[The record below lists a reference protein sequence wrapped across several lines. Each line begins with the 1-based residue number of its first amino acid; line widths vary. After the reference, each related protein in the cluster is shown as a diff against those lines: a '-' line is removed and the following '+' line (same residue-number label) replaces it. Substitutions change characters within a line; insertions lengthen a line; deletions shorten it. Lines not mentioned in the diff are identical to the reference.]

1 MLQTPKKILIL
12 SWEILPLMEG
22 GLGVLV
28 RSLVDELRNQGAQV
42 TVLVP
47 HNADNIPDI
56 ISLEKEVKKYAKQD
70 NLIPGLEDFNLT
82 EFVPKGKKKK
92 QNHIKWPLLY
102 SKGNNKKETLYPNNA
117 PVLTRAYAYAVYEW
131 LTKNKQEFDVI
142 YGMDW
147 MAIPAHFLLL
157 HHNVQTPFYYHINS
171 SEVDRS
177 GGYIH
182 NNDHTAKALYELEK
196 KGFYQAEKLAVV
208 SDISKQVLLEDYN
221 ITAEKIYPIY
231 NDISFEPE
239 KIGFEHL
246 DKGKNVLF
254 VGRVVG
260 QKGLFF
266 LLETAVRVLQIDP
279 QVTFIIAG
287 DGSTEGNLLPE
298 IVEHVAKRK
307 LERNVLFTGWVNGEA
322 KKQLYKTSQLFVMPS
337 PNEPFGLTALE
348 AIRSGV
354 PTIASETSGFISV
367 VPSTPTFA
375 YYDIE
380 AFANSILHFI
390 QSKEARVDLLKR
402 QQADLSQHNW
412 PKEVAKLLGL
422 IDKI

>member
-1 MLQTPKKILIL
+1 MQASQKKILIL

-28 RSLVDELRNQGAQV
+28 RSLVDELRNQGAEV
-42 TVLVP
+42 TILVP
-47 HNADNIPDI
+47 HNADGIKDV
-56 ISLEKEVKKYAKQD
+56 ISLEDGVKKYSKVD
-70 NLIPGLEDFNLT
+70 EVIPGLKDFVLK
-82 EFVPKGKKKK
+82 EFIPKGKKKYV
-92 QNHIKWPLLY
+92 KWPQLY
-102 SKGNNKKETLYPNNA
+102 SASTMKRVTLYPNNT
-117 PVLTRAYAYAVYEW
+117 PISTRAYAYAVYDW
-131 LTKNKQEFDVI
+131 LQDNGQDFDVI

-147 MAIPAHFLLL
+147 MAIPTHLLLL
-157 HHNVQTPFYYHINS
+157 HHQITIPFYYHINS
-171 SEVDRS
+171 TEVDRS
-177 GGYIH
+177 GGHVHY
-182 NNDHTAKALYELEK
+182 NDHTARALYELEK
-196 KGFYQAEKLAVV
+196 KGFYLADKIAVV
-208 SDISKQVLLEDYN
+208 SDISKQILIEDYN
-221 ITAEKIYPIY
+221 IPEEKIYPIY

-239 KIGFEHL
+239 KLGFEHL
-246 DKGKNVLF
+246 DRGKNVLF
-254 VGRVVG
+254 MGRVVA

-266 LLETAVRVLQIDP
+266 LIETAARVLQIDP

-307 LERNVLFTGWVNGEA
+307 LERNIVFTGWVNSDS

-380 AFANSILHFI
+380 AFANTILHFI
-390 QSKEARVDLLKR
+390 QNKDARIDLLKR
-402 QQADLSQHNW
+402 QQKDLSHHNW
-412 PKEVAKLLGL
+412 PQEVRKLLNL
-422 IDKI
+422 IEGV

>member
-1 MLQTPKKILIL
+1 MPQSPKKILIL

-28 RSLVDELRNQGAQV
+28 RSLVDELRSQGAEV
-42 TVLVP
+42 TILTP
-47 HNADNIPDI
+47 HNTDGIEDV
-56 ISLEKEVKKYAKQD
+56 ISLELGVKKYSKLD
-70 NLIPGLEDFNLT
+70 TPIPGLKDFVLQ
-82 EFVPKGKKKK
+82 EFVPKGKKKYV
-92 QNHIKWPLLY
+92 KWPQLY
-102 SKGNNKKETLYPNNA
+102 SDSVEKRATLYPNNTPIA
-117 PVLTRAYAYAVYEW
+117 TRAYAWAVYDW
-131 LTKNKQEFDVI
+131 LQANDQDFDVI

-147 MAIPAHFLLL
+147 MAIPTHLLL
-157 HHNVQTPFYYHINS
+157 VHHNITIPFYYHINS
-171 SEVDRS
+171 TEVDRS
-177 GGYIH
+177 GGHVHH
-182 NNDHTAKALYELEK
+182 NDYTARALYELEK
-196 KGFYQAEKLAVV
+196 KGFYLAEKIAVV
-208 SDISKQVLLEDYN
+208 SDISKQILIEDYN
-221 ITAEKIYPIY
+221 IPAEKIYPIY

-246 DKGKNVLF
+246 DRGKNILF
-254 VGRVVG
+254 MGRVVA

-266 LLETAVRVLQIDP
+266 LVETAARVLQIDS

-307 LERNVLFTGWVNGEA
+307 LERNIVFTGWVNSES

-380 AFANSILHFI
+380 AFANTILHFI
-390 QSKEARVDLLKR
+390 QNKDARIDLLKR
-402 QQADLSQHNW
+402 QQEDLSHHNW
-412 PKEVAKLLGL
+412 PQEVKKLLSL
-422 IDKI
+422 IEAV

>member
-1 MLQTPKKILIL
+1 MPQAPKRILIL

-28 RSLVDELRNQGAQV
+28 RSLVDELKNQGAKV

-47 HNADNIPDI
+47 HNADHIKDI
-56 ISLEKEVKKYAKQD
+56 ISLEKEVKKYAKTD
-70 NLIPGLEDFNLT
+70 NIIPGLEDFTLK
-82 EFVPKGKKKK
+82 EFVPKGKK
-92 QNHIKWPLLY
+92 QYVRWPLLY
-102 SKGNNKKETLYPNNA
+102 SKGNNKKETLYPNHT
-117 PVLTRAYAYAVYEW
+117 PVLTRAYACAVYDW
-131 LTKNKQEFDVI
+131 LTQNGQEFDVI

-147 MAIPAHFLLL
+147 MSIPAHFLLL
-157 HHNVQTPFYYHINS
+157 HHGVKTPFYYHINS

-196 KGFYQAEKLAVV
+196 KGFYRADKVAVV
-208 SDISKQVLLEDYN
+208 SDVSKQVLVEDYN
-221 ITAEKIYPIY
+221 LPAEKIYPIY

-307 LERNVLFTGWVNGEA
+307 LEKNILFTGWVNSDD

-390 QSKEARVDLLKR
+390 QSKEARIELLKR
-402 QQADLSQHNW
+402 QQEDLSQHNW

>member
-1 MLQTPKKILIL
+1 MVQTPKKILIL

-22 GLGVLV
+22 GLGLLV
-28 RSLVDELRNQGAQV
+28 RSLVDELRNQGAEV

-47 HNADNIPDI
+47 HNADNVPDI
-56 ISLEKEVKKYAKQD
+56 ISLETEVKKYAKTD
-70 NLIPGLEDFNLT
+70 SPIPGLDDFTLT
-82 EFVPKGKKKK
+82 EFVPKGKKK
-92 QNHIKWPLLY
+92 HIKWPLLY
-102 SKGNNKKETLYPNNA
+102 SKGNNKKESLYPNHA
-117 PVLTRAYAYAVYEW
+117 PILTRAYAYAVYDW
-131 LTKNKQEFDVI
+131 LQENGQDFDVI

-147 MAIPAHFLLL
+147 EVIPAHFLLL
-157 HHNVQTPFYYHINS
+157 HYNVNTPFYYHINS
-171 SEVDRS
+171 TEVDRS

-182 NNDHTAKALYELEK
+182 NNDQTAKALYELEK
-196 KGFYQAEKLAVV
+196 KGFYQASKVAVV
-208 SDISKQVLLEDYN
+208 SDISKQILIEDYN
-221 ITAEKIYPIY
+221 IDENKIYPIY

-266 LLETAVRVLQIDP
+266 LLETAVRVLQIDS

-298 IVEHVAKRK
+298 IVEYVAKKK
-307 LERNVLFTGWVNGEA
+307 LEKNVLFTGWVNMEA

-354 PTIASETSGFISV
+354 PTIASETSGFIAV

-390 QSKEARVDLLKR
+390 QGKEARVDLLTR
-402 QQADLSQHNW
+402 QQEDLDKHNW
-412 PKEVAKLLGL
+412 PQEVSKLLGL
-422 IDKI
+422 IDKV

>member
-1 MLQTPKKILIL
+1 MVQTPKRILIL

-28 RSLVDELRNQGAQV
+28 RSLVDELRGQGAEV

-47 HNADNIPDI
+47 HNADHIDDV
-56 ISLEKEVKKYAKQD
+56 ISVESSVKKYAKTD
-70 NLIPGLEDFNLT
+70 NPIPGLEDFTLT
-82 EFVPKGKKKK
+82 EFVPKGKKK
-92 QNHIKWPLLY
+92 HTRWPLLY
-102 SKGNNKKETLYPNNA
+102 SKGNNKKESLYPNHA
-117 PVLTRAYAYAVYEW
+117 PILTRAYAYAVYDW
-131 LTKNKQEFDVI
+131 LQENGQDFDVI

-147 MAIPAHFLLL
+147 EVIPAHFLLL
-157 HHNVQTPFYYHINS
+157 HHNITTQFYYHINS

-196 KGFYQAEKLAVV
+196 KGFYLAEKIAVV
-208 SDISKQVLLEDYN
+208 SDISKQILIEDYN
-221 ITAEKIYPIY
+221 IKADKIYPIY
-231 NDISFEPE
+231 NDITFEPE

-254 VGRVVG
+254 MGRVVG

-298 IVEHVAKRK
+298 IVEYVAKKK
-307 LERNVLFTGWVNGEA
+307 LEKNVLFTGWVNMDA

-390 QSKEARVDLLKR
+390 QGKEARVDLLTR
-402 QQADLSQHNW
+402 QQEDLAKHNW
-412 PKEVAKLLGL
+412 PQEVSKLLGL
-422 IDKI
+422 IDKV

>member
-1 MLQTPKKILIL
+1 MPQTPKKILIL

-56 ISLEKEVKKYAKQD
+56 ISLETEVKKYAKQD
-70 NLIPGLEDFNLT
+70 NLIPGLEEFTLT
-82 EFVPKGKKKK
+82 EFIPKGKKK

-102 SKGNNKKETLYPNNA
+102 STGNNKKETLYPNHA
-117 PVLTRAYAYAVYEW
+117 PILTRAYAYAVYDW
-131 LTKNKQEFDVI
+131 LQKLGQEFDVI

-147 MAIPAHFLLL
+147 EVIPAHFLLL
-157 HHNVQTPFYYHINS
+157 HHNIQTPFYYHINS
-171 SEVDRS
+171 TEVDRS

-182 NNDHTAKALYELEK
+182 NSDHTAKALYELEK
-196 KGFYQAEKLAVV
+196 KGFYRAAKVAVV
-208 SDISKQVLLEDYN
+208 SDISKQILIEDYN
-221 ITAEKIYPIY
+221 IEEEKIYPIY

-266 LLETAVRVLQIDP
+266 LLETAVRVLQIDS

-287 DGSTEGNLLPE
+287 DGSPEGNLLPE
-298 IVEHVAKRK
+298 IVEYVAKKK
-307 LERNVLFTGWVNGEA
+307 LEKNILFTGWVNSEA

-390 QSKEARVDLLKR
+390 QNKDARIDLLTR
-402 QQADLSQHNW
+402 QQEDLSKHNW
-412 PKEVAKLLGL
+412 PQEVSKLLGL
-422 IDKI
+422 IDQL

>member
-1 MLQTPKKILIL
+1 MVQTPKRILIL

-28 RSLVDELRNQGAQV
+28 RSLVDELRGQGAEV

-47 HNADNIPDI
+47 HNADHIDDV
-56 ISLEKEVKKYAKQD
+56 ISVEARVKKYAKTD
-70 NLIPGLEDFNLT
+70 NPIPGLDDFTLT
-82 EFVPKGKKKK
+82 EFVPKGKKK
-92 QNHIKWPLLY
+92 HTRWPLLY
-102 SKGNNKKETLYPNNA
+102 SKGNNKKESLYPNHA
-117 PVLTRAYAYAVYEW
+117 PILTRAYAYAVYDW
-131 LTKNKQEFDVI
+131 LQENGQDFDVI

-147 MAIPAHFLLL
+147 MAIPTHFLLL
-157 HHNVQTPFYYHINS
+157 YNNITTQFYYHINS
-171 SEVDRS
+171 TEVDRS

-182 NNDHTAKALYELEK
+182 NNDQTAKALYELEK
-196 KGFYQAEKLAVV
+196 KGFYLAEKIAVV
-208 SDISKQVLLEDYN
+208 SDISKQILIEDYN
-221 ITAEKIYPIY
+221 IKADKINPIY
-231 NDISFEPE
+231 NDITFEPE

-254 VGRVVG
+254 MGRVVG

-287 DGSTEGNLLPE
+287 DGSPEGNLLPE
-298 IVEHVAKRK
+298 IVEYVAKKK
-307 LERNVLFTGWVNGEA
+307 LEKNILFTGWVNMDA

-390 QSKEARVDLLKR
+390 QNKEVRIDLLTR
-402 QQADLSQHNW
+402 QQADLSKHNW
-412 PKEVAKLLGL
+412 PQEVAKLLGL
-422 IDKI
+422 IDKV

>member
-1 MLQTPKKILIL
+1 MSQTSKKILIL

-28 RSLVDELRNQGAQV
+28 RSLVDELRSQGAQV

-56 ISLEKEVKKYAKQD
+56 ISLEVEVQKYAKKD
-70 NLIPGLEDFNLT
+70 NLIPGLEEFTLT
-82 EFVPKGKKKK
+82 EFVPKSKKKK
-92 QNHIKWPLLY
+92 TNIRWPLLY
-102 SKGNNKKETLYPNNA
+102 SKGNNKKESLYPNNA
-117 PVLTRAYAYAVYEW
+117 PILTRAYAYAVYDW
-131 LTKNKQEFDVI
+131 LQNNKQEFDVI

-147 MAIPAHFLLL
+147 MAIPTHFILL
-157 HHNVQTPFYYHINS
+157 HHNIQTPFYYHINS

-196 KGFYQAEKLAVV
+196 KGFYQAEKIAVV
-208 SDISKQVLLEDYN
+208 SDISKQVLIEDYN
-221 ITAEKIYPIY
+221 IPADKIYPIY

-246 DKGKNVLF
+246 DRGKNVLF
-254 VGRVVG
+254 MGRVVG

-266 LLETAVRVLQIDP
+266 LVETASRVLQIDS
-279 QVTFIIAG
+279 QVNFIIAG
-287 DGSTEGNLLPE
+287 DGSIEGNLLPE

-307 LERNVLFTGWVNGEA
+307 LERNILFTGWVNSES

-380 AFANSILHFI
+380 AFANTILHFI
-390 QSKEARVDLLKR
+390 QNKDARIDLLKR
-402 QQADLSQHNW
+402 QQEDLSHHNW
-412 PKEVAKLLGL
+412 PQEVKKLLGL
-422 IDKI
+422 IDKV

>member
-1 MLQTPKKILIL
+1 MIKSPKKILIL

-28 RSLVDELRNQGAQV
+28 RSLVDELRNQEAEV

-47 HNADNIPDI
+47 HNADNVTDI
-56 ISLEKEVKKYAKQD
+56 ISLESEVKKYAKQD
-70 NLIPGLEDFNLT
+70 NLIPGIEDFKLT
-82 EFVPKGKKKK
+82 EFIPKGKKK
-92 QNHIKWPLLY
+92 QTKWPLLY
-102 SKGNNKKETLYPNNA
+102 SKGNNKKETLYPNHA
-117 PVLTRAYAYAVYEW
+117 PILTRAYAYAVYEW
-131 LTKNKQEFDVI
+131 LQKSGQEFDVI

-147 MAIPAHFLLL
+147 MVIPTHFLLL
-157 HHNVQTPFYYHINS
+157 YHNITTPFYYHINS
-171 SEVDRS
+171 TEVDRS

-182 NNDHTAKALYELEK
+182 NNDYTAKALYELEK
-196 KGFYQAEKLAVV
+196 KGFYQASKVAVV
-208 SDISKQVLLEDYN
+208 SDISKQILIEDYN
-221 ITAEKIYPIY
+221 ISENKIYPIY

-239 KIGFEHL
+239 QIGFEHL

-287 DGSTEGNLLPE
+287 DGSPEGNLLPE
-298 IVEHVAKRK
+298 IVEYVAKKK
-307 LERNVLFTGWVNGEA
+307 LEKNILFTGWVNMES

-375 YYDIE
+375 YYDID

-390 QSKEARVDLLKR
+390 QNKDARIDLLTR
-402 QQADLSQHNW
+402 QKADLSKHSW
-412 PKEVAKLLGL
+412 PQEVAKLLGL
-422 IDKI
+422 IDTV

>member
-1 MLQTPKKILIL
+1 MPQNPKKILIL

-28 RSLVDELRNQGAQV
+28 RSLVDELRRQGAEV
-42 TVLVP
+42 TILTP
-47 HNADNIPDI
+47 HNTDHIDDVV
-56 ISLEKEVKKYAKQD
+56 SLELGVHKYSKLD
-70 NLIPGLEDFNLT
+70 TPIPGLTDFILK
-82 EFVPKGKKKK
+82 EFVPKGKK
-92 QNHIKWPLLY
+92 QYVKWPQLY
-102 SKGNNKKETLYPNNA
+102 SESVVKRDTLYPNNTPIA
-117 PVLTRAYAYAVYEW
+117 TRAYAYAVYDW
-131 LTKNKQEFDVI
+131 LQENGQDFDVI

-147 MAIPAHFLLL
+147 MAIPAHLLL
-157 HHNVQTPFYYHINS
+157 IHHNITIPFYYHINS
-171 SEVDRS
+171 TEVDRS
-177 GGYIH
+177 GGYVH
-182 NNDHTAKALYELEK
+182 NNDHTARALYELEK
-196 KGFYQAEKLAVV
+196 KGFYLAEKIAVV
-208 SDISKQVLLEDYN
+208 SDISKQILVEDYN
-221 ITAEKIYPIY
+221 IPEERIYPIY
-231 NDISFEPE
+231 NDISFEPD

-246 DKGKNVLF
+246 DRGKNVLF
-254 VGRVVG
+254 MGRVVA

-266 LLETAVRVLQIDP
+266 LIETAARVLQIDS

-307 LERNVLFTGWVNGEA
+307 LERNIVFTGWVDSES

-380 AFANSILHFI
+380 AFANTILHFI
-390 QSKEARVDLLKR
+390 QNKDARIDLLKR
-402 QQADLSQHNW
+402 QQEDLSHHSW
-412 PKEVAKLLGL
+412 PQEVKKLLSL
-422 IDKI
+422 IEPV

>member
-1 MLQTPKKILIL
+1 MVQTPKKILIL

-28 RSLVDELRNQGAQV
+28 RSLVDELRSQGAEV

-56 ISLEKEVKKYAKQD
+56 ISLETAVKKYAKTD
-70 NLIPGLEDFNLT
+70 SPIPGLEDFTLT
-82 EFVPKGKKKK
+82 EFVPKGKKK
-92 QNHIKWPLLY
+92 QNNIKWPLLY
-102 SKGNNKKETLYPNNA
+102 SKGENKKETLYPNNA
-117 PVLTRAYAYAVYEW
+117 PVLTRAYAYAVYDW
-131 LTKNKQEFDVI
+131 LTKNKQKFDVI

-157 HHNVQTPFYYHINS
+157 RHKIETPFYYHINS

-177 GGYIH
+177 GGYIQ

-196 KGFYQAEKLAVV
+196 KGFYQASKVAVV
-208 SDISKQVLLEDYN
+208 SDISKQILIEDYN
-221 ITAEKIYPIY
+221 IDENKIYPIY

-266 LLETAVRVLQIDP
+266 LLETAVRVLQIDS

-307 LERNVLFTGWVNGEA
+307 LERNILFTGWVNENSRN
-322 KKQLYKTSQLFVMPS
+322 QLYKTSQLFVMPS

-390 QSKEARVDLLKR
+390 QGKDARVDLLTR
-402 QQADLSQHNW
+402 QQEDLAKHNW
-412 PKEVAKLLGL
+412 PQEVSKLLGL
-422 IDKI
+422 IDKV

>member
-1 MLQTPKKILIL
+1 MSQTTKKILIL

-28 RSLVDELRNQGAQV
+28 RSLVDELRSQGAQV

-56 ISLEKEVKKYAKQD
+56 ISLEVEVQKYAKKD
-70 NLIPGLEDFNLT
+70 NLIPGLEEFTLT
-82 EFVPKGKKKK
+82 EFVPKSKKKK
-92 QNHIKWPLLY
+92 TNIRWPLLY
-102 SKGNNKKETLYPNNA
+102 SKGNNKKESLYPNNS
-117 PVLTRAYAYAVYEW
+117 PILTRAYAYAVYDW
-131 LTKNKQEFDVI
+131 LQNNKQEFDVI

-147 MAIPAHFLLL
+147 MAIPTHFLLL
-157 HHNVQTPFYYHINS
+157 HYNIQTPFYYHINS

-196 KGFYQAEKLAVV
+196 KGFYQAEKIAVV
-208 SDISKQVLLEDYN
+208 SDISKQVLIEDYN
-221 ITAEKIYPIY
+221 IPADKIYPIY

-246 DKGKNVLF
+246 DRGKNVLF
-254 VGRVVG
+254 MGRVVG

-266 LLETAVRVLQIDP
+266 LVETASRVLQIDS

-287 DGSTEGNLLPE
+287 DGSIEGNLLPE

-307 LERNVLFTGWVNGEA
+307 LERNILFTGWVNSES

-380 AFANSILHFI
+380 AFANTILHFI
-390 QSKEARVDLLKR
+390 QNKDARIDLLKR
-402 QQADLSQHNW
+402 QQEDLSHHNW
-412 PKEVAKLLGL
+412 PQEVKKLLGL
-422 IDKI
+422 IDKV